1 MHTHTRIHTHTHNTD
16 AKGQGDFGLRWNQ
29 IVSALVA
36 DDVVFNSNFNM
47 NSFLSNIPKFL
58 NIIPKHSRPNKA
70 SILNSIAKKSRVLY
84 YPLSINRDI
93 ITQGRINKL
102 TTPGDDPPLRI
113 VWPHRWE
120 HDKGLNKMITLL
132 YDLRGLPFE
141 LAILGQDF
149 AFKLDADIESMLTDL
164 KRMRRVT
171 QLGFVESREKYLDIL
186 EGSDV
191 VLSTALHEFYG
202 VSTLEAVWLGCL
214 PLCPNRLAY
223 PEFFPKE
230 CLYNTDAQLKKKLKS
245 MILYPKRT
253 RERTAIVLAK
263 LNMYGLHWDILK
275 FEYSIALGFGIG
287 WCDKTERA

>member
-1 MHTHTRIHTHTHNTD
+1 MHTHTRIHTHTQNTD

-120 HDKGLNKMITLL
+120 HDKGPEQLLEIARTYSEKLNL
-132 YDLRGLPFE
+132 YWI
-141 LAILGQDF
+141 ILGQQ
-149 AFKLDADIESMLTDL
+149 FKEVPESLQTFQSEFSDRIKHM
-164 KRMRRVT
+164 
-171 QLGFVESREKYLDIL
+171 GYVESKGEYWKWLHRADW
-186 EGSDV
+186 
-191 VLSTALHEFYG
+191 VLSTAEHEFFG
-202 VSTLEAVWLGCL
+202 IAVVEALFAGCL
-214 PLCPNRLAY
+214 PWLPERLSYRELLPASARGLS
-223 PEFFPKE
+223 PDSSI
-230 CLYNTDAQLKKKLKS
+230 DAETIRS
-245 MILYPKRT
+245 
-253 RERTAIVLAK
+253 
-263 LNMYGLHWDILK
+263 DIQGYL
-275 FEYSIALGFGIG
+275 SIAQAKPASKRIDTLISSFL
-287 WCDKTERA
+287 